1 MAVSRVVQGM
11 AQDTCGKAEQWRW
24 AMRIFEAERLESWMK
39 GDGKLSM
46 WLITDG
52 NFATWKLYCIFFLNV
67 CFSSPM
73 GVTFHRN
80 GDGLALQRGSLNA
93 ALMAMMGR

>member
-1 MAVSRVVQGM
+1 MDRRRGRMAVSRVVQGM

-46 WLITDG
+46 WLITDY
-52 NFATWKLYCIFFLNV
+52 NFATWKLYCIFFSKCMLFFPHGSD
-67 CFSSPM
+67 FS
-73 GVTFHRN
+73 
-80 GDGLALQRGSLNA
+80 QKW
-93 ALMAMMGR
+93 